1 MDVKE
6 ITQKIIDTYKVA
18 QTLYENDAPIYG
30 NNTPICPPYEDL
42 YKFIVYIQDANREIY
57 LKLQKIFSSDAV
69 LLIPD
74 VIQYLSTDIPAG
86 YILIARFLVFELNQI
101 FKNKNAKKL

>member
-18 QTLYENDAPIYG
+18 QPLYENHDELYMS
-30 NNTPICPPYEDL
+30 NTPICPPYEDL
-42 YKFIVYIQDANREIY
+42 YKFLIYVQEANREIY
-57 LKLQKIFSSDAV
+57 SKLQKIFSSDAV

-74 VIQYLSTDIPAG
+74 VIQYLSTNIPAG
-86 YILIARFLVFELNQI
+86 YILIARFLVYELNQI